1 MKDFRKLRE
10 EALRQQQRQQ
20 EVFKEG
26 DVVMS
31 SITGQRGKIHRV
43 TSNYAICITES
54 GEMFRSWIKDIRQL
68 NITETIN
75 KERKSSIFNNGK
87 TKTNK

>member
-31 SITGQRGKIHRV
+31 SLTGNKARIHRMGV
-43 TSNYAICITES
+43 NYAICVTED
-54 GEMFRSWIKDIRQL
+54 GKMFRSWVKDIRA
-68 NITETIN
+68 IN
-75 KERKSSIFNNGK
+75 RP
-87 TKTNK
+87 